1 MRKKS
6 SLFCMIMLCL
16 SMLTILTSCSKE
28 KKVESSDS
36 YVFGQDYQYMFYN
49 FDTYNFDL
57 IEGEW
62 GYYLVHSNFI
72 YIIDKQTMK
81 MAPLC
86 NKPNCLHD
94 KETDS
99 NKLLQCNA
107 YLNPGDT
114 FITFQLQYY
123 NGSIYYLNTI
133 MNVENSTM
141 HYELYKLSADG
152 STRDKVLTLTNVKIG
167 AWSIHRGV
175 FYYSTEEF
183 DKKSDCI
190 DTSDQTLIS
199 KVATYEIELGRA
211 QEDETLIYR
220 TDRKVEGM
228 AQPFLIA
235 YGNHLY
241 IQDFGNDLTKVDAF
255 NSGGSET
262 TPLYWRIIQY
272 NIKAKETTEI
282 SISEDSIV
290 DDICL
295 FKDKLIY
302 DSWYYM
308 QPDNY
313 NGSYFISDLEGKSA
327 SRLPINTRSLESFYS
342 DGQYLYLDNFR
353 LADTTNEELCTDKE
367 QKIIVYDKEYK
378 EVDSFVFPVESIARV
393 IPGDDTYMFYIVN
406 NEHSLQLYSIKKA
419 QFGSLKGQEVTPDL
433 ICTMINE

>member
-1 MRKKS
+1 M
-6 SLFCMIMLCL
+6 F
-16 SMLTILTSCSKE
+16 TILISCSKE
-28 KKVESSDS
+28 KKVENPDS

-62 GYYLVHSNFI
+62 GYYLVHNDFI

-81 MAPLC
+81 IAPLC

-133 MNVENSTM
+133 MNMENANM
-141 HYELYKLSADG
+141 QYELYKLSADG
-152 STRDKVLTLTNVKIG
+152 STRDKVLTLTSGTIK
-167 AWSIHRGV
+167 AWSIRRGV
-175 FYYSTEEF
+175 FYYSTEEY
-183 DKKSDCI
+183 DKKSECI
-190 DTSDQTLIS
+190 DTTDQTIIT
-199 KVATYEIELGRA
+199 KIATYEIELGRT
-211 QEDETLIYR
+211 QEDENLIYR
-220 TDRKVEGM
+220 TDKKVE
-228 AQPFLIA
+228 AWSNPFLIA

-241 IQDFGNDLTKVDAF
+241 IKDFGNDLLKMDTFDSSKA
-255 NSGGSET
+255 ET
-262 TPLYWRIIQY
+262 SPFYLKMIQY
-272 NIKAKETTEI
+272 NIKTKETTEI
-282 SISEDSIV
+282 SVSDDSNV

-295 FKDKLIY
+295 FKDKLIF
-302 DSWYYM
+302 DSWYHL

-313 NGSYFISDLEGKSA
+313 NGPYFISELDGKNA
-327 SRLPINTRSLESFYS
+327 SGLPINTRSLESFYS

-353 LADTTNEELCTDKE
+353 LADITNGELCIDKE

-378 EVDSFVFPVESIARV
+378 EVDSFVLPVENIVRV
-393 IPGDDTYMFYIVN
+393 IPGDDTYMFYIID
-406 NEHSLQLYSIKKA
+406 NEDSLQLYSIEKA
-419 QFGSLKGQEVTPDL
+419 QFGSLKGQEVTPVL
-433 ICTMINE
+433 ICTMNNDEE

>member
-1 MRKKS
+1 M
-6 SLFCMIMLCL
+6 LFL
-16 SMLTILTSCSKE
+16 SMFTILISCSKE
-28 KKVESSDS
+28 KKVENPDS

-62 GYYLVHSNFI
+62 GYYLVHNDFI

-81 MAPLC
+81 IAPLC

-94 KETDS
+94 KEMQS

-133 MNVENSTM
+133 MNMENANM
-141 HYELYKLSADG
+141 QYELYKLSADG
-152 STRDKVLTLTNVKIG
+152 STRDKVLTLTSGTIK

-175 FYYSTEEF
+175 FYYSTEEY
-183 DKKSDCI
+183 DKKSECI
-190 DTSDQTLIS
+190 DTTDQTIIT
-199 KVATYEIELGRA
+199 KIATYEIELGRT
-211 QEDETLIYR
+211 QEDENLIYR
-220 TDRKVEGM
+220 TDKKVE
-228 AQPFLIA
+228 AWSNPFLIA

-241 IQDFGNDLTKVDAF
+241 IKDFGNDLLKMDTFDSSKA
-255 NSGGSET
+255 ET
-262 TPLYWRIIQY
+262 SPFYLKMIQY
-272 NIKAKETTEI
+272 NIKTKETTEI
-282 SISEDSIV
+282 SVSDDSNV

-295 FKDKLIY
+295 FKDKLIF
-302 DSWYYM
+302 DSWYHL

-313 NGSYFISDLEGKSA
+313 NGPYFISELDGKNA
-327 SRLPINTRSLESFYS
+327 SGLPINTRSLESFYS

-353 LADTTNEELCTDKE
+353 LADITNGELCIDKE

-378 EVDSFVFPVESIARV
+378 EVDSFVLPVENIVRV
-393 IPGDDTYMFYIVN
+393 IPGDDTYMFYIID
-406 NEHSLQLYSIKKA
+406 NEDSLQLYSIEKA
-419 QFGSLKGQEVTPDL
+419 QFGSLKGQEVTPVL
-433 ICTMINE
+433 ICTMNNDEE